1 MNMIMM
7 INKIINQFNL
17 RLLIMLFL
25 STMLTNTIS
34 AQDKL
39 LIIAKI
45 KDYQSQVAE
54 DSVNKM
60 VSLTEMIPNIEPD
73 IRYATKNNF
82 TGRKLY
88 RFGAD
93 AFLRKPVAVALSR
106 VQSTLEKQGLGLKI
120 FDAYR
125 PYSATVKMWE
135 LIKDERYVAN
145 PAKGSGH
152 NRGIAVDLTIIN
164 LATKKE
170 LDMGTGFDNFT
181 DTAHQDFKNLPA
193 DVLQNRK
200 LLKEIMEKNNFKAL
214 ETEWWHF
221 YYNSNHVF
229 DVMDID
235 GRKLK
240 KLQ

>member
-1 MNMIMM
+1 MT
-7 INKIINQFNL
+7 NKIINQFNL
-17 RLLIMLFL
+17 RLIIPLFL
-25 STMLTNTIS
+25 STMIFINSIS
-34 AQDKL
+34 AQEKL

-45 KDYQSQVAE
+45 KDYQSQVTE
-54 DSVNKM
+54 NSVNKM
-60 VSLTEMIPNIEPD
+60 VSLTEMIPTIELD

-82 TGRKLY
+82 TGKQLY
-88 RFGAD
+88 RFGED
-93 AFLRKPVAVALSR
+93 AFLREPVAVALSR
-106 VQSTLEKQGLGLKI
+106 VQSALKEQGLGLKV

-152 NRGIAVDLTIIN
+152 NRGIAVDLTIID

-170 LDMGTGFDNFT
+170 SDMGTGFDNFT
-181 DTAHQDFKNLPA
+181 DTAHQDFRNLPA
-193 DVLQNRK
+193 TVLQNRK

-214 ETEWWHF
+214 DTEWWHF